1 MLFCTEASFG
11 AVSSGFFSLSL
22 SLSFGCVPANS
33 GRPGLMYGPCR
44 LWLFSFFSFLFFSF
58 CCLSAYVA
66 EFPPMHRLSLL
77 SRLSFFTPLCEFAPK
92 PPLGRRPLFLPVW
105 ESCRPTVAGLVFYS
119 VGLFG
124 GGFFCLFFGLCC
136 LSAYVA
142 EFPRCTASLFSRR
155 LSFFSPLCYFAQK
168 PPLGRCP
175 LVFFLSLSLS
185 QGCVPANSGRPGL
198 MYGPCR
204 LWLFSFFSFL
214 FFSFCCLSAYVAE
227 FPPMHRLSLLSRLS
241 FFTPLCEFAPKPP
254 LGRRPLF
261 LPVWESCRPTV
272 AGLVF
277 YSVGLF
283 GGGFFC
289 LFFGLCCLSAYVA
302 EFPRCTASLFSRRLS
317 FFSPLCYF
325 AQKPPLGRCPL
336 VFFLS
341 LSLSQ
346 GCVPA
351 NSGRPGL
358 MYGPCRL
365 WLFSFFS
372 FLFFSFCCLSA
383 YVVGFP
389 TMHRLSLLSPA
400 VFL

>member
-1 MLFCTEASFG
+1 
-11 AVSSGFFSLSL
+11 
-22 SLSFGCVPANS
+22 
-33 GRPGLMYGPCR
+33 MYGPCR

-58 CCLSAYVA
+58 CCLSAYVAEFPPMHRLSLLSRLSFFTPLCEFAPKPPLGRRPLFLPVWESCRPTVAGLVFYSVGLFGGGFFCLFFGLCCLSAYVAEFPPMHRLSLLSRLSFFTPLCEFAPKPPLGRRPLFLPVWESCRPTVAGLVFYSVGLFGGGFFCLFFGLCCLSAYVA

-185 QGCVPANSGRPGL
+185 QGCVPANSGRPD
-198 MYGPCR
+198 
-204 LWLFSFFSFL
+204 
-214 FFSFCCLSAYVAE
+214 
-227 FPPMHRLSLLSRLS
+227 
-241 FFTPLCEFAPKPP
+241 
-254 LGRRPLF
+254 
-261 LPVWESCRPTV
+261 
-272 AGLVF
+272 
-277 YSVGLF
+277 
-283 GGGFFC
+283 
-289 LFFGLCCLSAYVA
+289 
-302 EFPRCTASLFSRRLS
+302 
-317 FFSPLCYF
+317 
-325 AQKPPLGRCPL
+325 
-336 VFFLS
+336 
-341 LSLSQ
+341 
-346 GCVPA
+346 
-351 NSGRPGL
+351 L

-389 TMHRLSLLSPA
+389 MMHRLSLLSPA
-400 VFL
+400 VVL